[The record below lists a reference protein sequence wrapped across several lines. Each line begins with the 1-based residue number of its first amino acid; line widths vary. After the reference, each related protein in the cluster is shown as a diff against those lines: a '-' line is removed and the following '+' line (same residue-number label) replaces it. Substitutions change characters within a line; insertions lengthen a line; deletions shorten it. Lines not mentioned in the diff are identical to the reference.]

1 MYIIR
6 KTYTRLSSGQR
17 KETVALV
24 ALSRLFTSNDYTGSS
39 MLFCLAEAGVG
50 DWMGSF
56 PVVRFM
62 INMTDSSSIWKM
74 FGWVGLQFAV
84 EGAQHV

>member
-1 MYIIR
+1 M
-6 KTYTRLSSGQR
+6 
-17 KETVALV
+17 ALV

-39 MLFCLAEAGVG
+39 MLFCLAAAGMG

-84 EGAQHV
+84 EGAQHG